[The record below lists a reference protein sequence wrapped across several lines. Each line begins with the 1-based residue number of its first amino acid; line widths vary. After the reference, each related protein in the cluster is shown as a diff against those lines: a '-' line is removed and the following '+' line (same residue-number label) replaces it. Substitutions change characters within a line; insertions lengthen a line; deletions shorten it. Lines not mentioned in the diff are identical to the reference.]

1 MIKDIV
7 TANESAVLNDKEIKI
22 LKEHFPY
29 CFKNDGSFDIERFKD
44 SLKDKVDIVHEGYE
58 LKFLGKSYAK
68 LLASVDTT
76 TVIKPDLE
84 HNQKSENLN
93 SENVYI
99 SGDNLDGLKHL
110 LKSYSGSVK
119 CIYIDPPYNTGS
131 DGFIYKDNFNF
142 TVEDL
147 VEKLSVD
154 EVQAKRILDLTKRGS
169 ASDSAWLMFMYSR
182 LLLAHDLLTK
192 DGAIFISIDDNEQA
206 NLKLLCDDIFGV
218 ENFVSSI
225 AWQSRTSI
233 QNDTDFS
240 INHEYVLIYARN
252 RRQSDR
258 RLKEK
263 NKGAW
268 YELPSFVCQPIPL
281 DKGKF
286 SNPDDDPRGLW
297 KADPFDAPEERE
309 NLSYPIENPNTGEV
323 YYPASGRHW
332 STEEEKYK
340 KLLDDKRIIFGQNG
354 DARPQLK
361 VFYEEKKEF
370 GSIDNTWFTGESV
383 GTATS
388 ATKEQQSL
396 FNGMS
401 YFDTPKPT
409 KLIEKILQLAIA
421 DKTDALVVDFFS
433 GSATT
438 AEAVMRSN
446 LERKNSKLRYITIQI
461 PDYLEKD
468 IEKATANQKKKIKK
482 ITDFLDSVNRPHTLD
497 QIGIER
503 IIRAAKSI
511 KNSSTDTNIDL
522 GFKHYSL
529 VEPNQNTLDKMEKF
543 EPNTFVFDATLLSEF
558 GKPTVLATWLI
569 RDGYGFNAKPI
580 EIDLGGYTVYH
591 CEKHLYLI
599 DSGFSSNH
607 ILAMVERYENDI
619 TFNPENVVVFG
630 YSFDWTASNMLETNL
645 KLLKDTEKNLK
656 INIDTRY

>member
-1 MIKDIV
+1 MIKETIA
-7 TANESAVLNDKEIKI
+7 ANENVVLNDKEIQV
-22 LKEHFPY
+22 LKEHFSF
-29 CFKNDGSFDIERFKD
+29 CFKHDGSFDFERFKEC
-44 SLKDKVDIVHEGYE
+44 LKDKVDIVHEGYE

-84 HNQKSENLN
+84 HNQKPENID

-99 SGDNLDGLKHL
+99 SGDNLGGLKHL

-131 DGFIYKDNFNF
+131 DGFVYSDNFNF

-154 EVQAKRILDLTKRGS
+154 EIQAQRILDLTKRGS

-192 DGAIFISIDDNEQA
+192 DGVIFISIDDNEQA
-206 NLKLLCDDIFGV
+206 NLKLLCDDVFGV
-218 ENFVSSI
+218 ENFVTSI

-240 INHEYVLIYARN
+240 INHEYILIYARN

-263 NKGAW
+263 NKNSW
-268 YELPSFVCQPIPL
+268 YELQSFVCQPMPL
-281 DKGKF
+281 DISKF
-286 SNPDDDPRGLW
+286 SNPDNDPRGLW
-297 KADPFDAPEERE
+297 KADPFDAPNERE
-309 NLSYPIENPNTGEV
+309 NLSYAIVNPQTNETF
-323 YYPASGRHW
+323 YPPDGRCW
-332 STEEEKYK
+332 RTEEDNYK
-340 KLLDDKRIIFGQNG
+340 KLLSDNRILFGQNG

-370 GSIDNTWFTGESV
+370 GSIDNTWFTGDAV

-396 FNGMS
+396 FDGKS

-409 KLIEKILQLAIA
+409 KLIEKILQLATP
-421 DKTDALVVDFFS
+421 DKRDAIVVDFFS

-446 LERKNSKLRYITIQI
+446 LERKNSKLKFITIQI
-461 PDYLEKD
+461 PDDLEKD
-468 IEKATANQKKKIKK
+468 IDKATANQKKKIKK

-503 IIRAAKSI
+503 IIRAANKI
-511 KNSSTDTNIDL
+511 KENNPDTSVDL

-543 EPNTFVFDATLLSEF
+543 EPNTFVSDDTLLAEF
-558 GKPTVLATWLI
+558 GKPTVLTTWAV
-569 RDGYGFNAKPI
+569 RDGYGFNANI
-580 EIDLGGYTVYH
+580 NELDLGGYTAYH

-599 DSGFSSNH
+599 DSGFESKH
-607 ILAMVERYENDI
+607 ILSLVEKYENDLA
-619 TFNPENVVVFG
+619 FNPENVVVFG
-630 YSFDWTASNMLETNL
+630 YSFDWSASNMLETNL